1 MNATIG
7 TESLLAV
14 DVGSINTRAFLF
26 DVVEGTYRFLA
37 AGVVPTTIG
46 GAFNDVGEGIRL
58 AFERVQDIS
67 GRTII
72 GSDGRLIIPSQPNG
86 SGIDQIAATLSL
98 GPAIQTVVV
107 GLLADVSLESAQ
119 RLATTTFSKIV
130 ESIGLN
136 DRRSEAA
143 QIDAIIRAQPD
154 LIIMAGGT
162 EGGASRSLG
171 KMVDL
176 VGMVCNLIPVEKRP
190 QVLYAGNQDMVQRVK
205 NRLDP
210 LTTVHLA
217 PNIRPT
223 VALEDLSPVQV
234 VLNQAICQI
243 MVHQMPG
250 LQELSGL
257 VGSRLMLGPQAFG
270 RMIRFLSQVYAS
282 GKGVLGIDVGS
293 RCVTV
298 ASGVGGKLAL
308 NVSHSLSAG
317 EGRVSTWQNLTVD
330 EVINWLPI
338 HVTEDYVSDY
348 LYNKPL
354 YPASIP
360 TTLEDLAIEQ
370 AIARLVIRQALRQ
383 TALRYPNFGYNPT
396 VGLTTQ
402 YEPILVGGSILNQAP
417 TYGQAMLMLLDAIQ
431 PAGITTFVLDQN
443 NLLPV
448 LGAAS
453 SVNSILPV
461 QVLESGAFL
470 NLGTVISPV
479 STVKYGTPILHARL
493 VNADGVET
501 RIEVKQGTLTLLPV
515 PQGQKARI
523 HLEPLHRT
531 DVGMNRPGQGGSL
544 TIVGGVFGAV
554 IDGRGRPLVLPK
566 DTPRRREMIKKWL
579 WKLGG

>member
-7 TESLLAV
+7 TESLLAI

-26 DVVEGTYRFLA
+26 DVVEGNYRFLA

-98 GPAIQTVVV
+98 GPVIQTVVV

-119 RLATTTFSKIV
+119 RLATTTFSKIA

-136 DRRSEAA
+136 DRRSPAA

-154 LIIMAGGT
+154 IIIMAGGT

-171 KMVDL
+171 KLLDL
-176 VGMVCNLIPVEKRP
+176 VGMVCNLIPAEKRP
-190 QVLYAGNQDMVQRVK
+190 QVLYAGNQAMVQRVK

-217 PNIRPT
+217 PNIRPS
-223 VALEDLSPVQV
+223 VAIEDLSPVQT

-243 MVHQMPG
+243 MVHEMPG

-270 RMIRFLSQVYAS
+270 RMIRFLSQVYVS
-282 GKGVLGIDVGS
+282 GKGVLGIDIGS
-293 RCVTV
+293 RSVTV

-308 NVSHSLSAG
+308 SVSHSLSAG
-317 EGRVSTWQNLTVD
+317 EGRVNTWQNLTVD
-330 EVINWLPI
+330 EIINWLPI

-383 TALRYPNFGYNPT
+383 TALRYPTFGFNPAA
-396 VGLTTQ
+396 GLTTQ
-402 YEPILVGGSILNQAP
+402 YEPILAGGSILNQAP
-417 TYGQAMLMLLDAIQ
+417 TYGQVMLMLLDAIQ

-479 STVKYGTPILHARL
+479 STMKYGTPILHARL
-493 VNADGVET
+493 VNADGVEN

-554 IDGRGRPLVLPK
+554 IDGRGRPLALPK
-566 DTPRRREMIKKWL
+566 DAPRRREMIKKWL